1 MGIDFDTALLRS
13 FIVAARTGSISRAA
27 QALGRTQPA
36 LSQKLRRLEDLVGR
50 PLFERTPSGVELTQA
65 GEAFLP
71 YAERV
76 LSLAGEA
83 LADMDRVGKLSG
95 RCGVGLMEDLVSTS
109 LPHEL
114 TGFAR
119 RHPDV
124 TLELMTGGGSK
135 MLEALEAGRIQLA
148 LCGNL
153 QTRGTPRWSWR
164 QPLLWAANPELDW
177 SQGPIPLVLFSQPC
191 SRRAAVFEALERAG
205 RSWRIAFEGTSLSA
219 LQAAVQAG
227 LGIAALM
234 RPSLTPDMAVIDDLP
249 QLADIDLGL
258 VRRAGTEGEPVL
270 DALEGLLRN
279 LIAPEMRH

>member
-50 PLFERTPSGVELTQA
+50 PLFERTPSGVALTQA

-83 LADMDRVGKLSG
+83 LADMDRAGKLSG

-109 LPHEL
+109 LPQEL
-114 TGFAR
+114 TDFAR

-124 TLELMTGGGSK
+124 TLELMTGGGSA

-153 QTRGTPRWSWR
+153 HMRGTARWTWR
-164 QPLLWAANPELDW
+164 QPLVWAARPDLDW
-177 SQGPIPLVLFSQPC
+177 GPGPLPLVLFSQPC
-191 SRRAAVFEALERAG
+191 SRRATVFEALERAG
-205 RSWRIAFEGTSLSA
+205 RPWRIAFEGTTLPA
-219 LQAAVQAG
+219 IQAAVQAG
-227 LGIAALM
+227 LGVSALM
-234 RPSLTPDMAVIDDLP
+234 RTSLSPDMIVLDQLP
-249 QLADIDLGL
+249 MLADIELGL

-279 LIAPEMRH
+279 LIAPGIRH

>member
-27 QALGRTQPA
+27 LALGRTQPA

-50 PLFERTPSGVELTQA
+50 PLFERTSSGVALTQA

-83 LADMDRVGKLSG
+83 LADMDRAGKLSG
-95 RCGVGLMEDLVSTS
+95 RCGIGLMEDLVSTS
-109 LPHEL
+109 LPQEL
-114 TGFAR
+114 TVFSH

-124 TLELMTGGGSK
+124 TLELMTGGGAK

-153 QTRGTPRWSWR
+153 QARATPRWTWR
-164 QPLLWAANPELDW
+164 QPLVWAARRDIDW
-177 SQGPIPLVLFSQPC
+177 MAGPVPLVLFSQPC
-191 SRRAAVFEALERAG
+191 TRRAMIFEALERAG
-205 RSWRIAFEGTSLSA
+205 RPWRIAFEGTSLSA

-227 LGIAALM
+227 LGVAALM
-234 RPSLTPDMAVIDDLP
+234 RPSLTLDMVEFDDLP
-249 QLADIDLGL
+249 QLADIELGL
-258 VRRAGTEGEPVL
+258 LRRAGTEGEPML

-279 LIAPEMRH
+279 LIAPDVRH

>member
-50 PLFERTPSGVELTQA
+50 PLFERTPSGVALTQA

-83 LADMDRVGKLSG
+83 LADMDRAGKLSG

-109 LPHEL
+109 LPQEL
-114 TGFAR
+114 TDFAH

-124 TLELMTGGGSK
+124 TLELMTGGGTS
-135 MLEALEAGRIQLA
+135 MIEALDAGRIQLA
-148 LCGNL
+148 LSSNL
-153 QTRGTPRWSWR
+153 QTRGATRWTWR
-164 QPLLWAANPELDW
+164 QPLVWAARRDIDW
-177 SQGPIPLVLFSQPC
+177 MAGPVPLVLFSQPC
-191 SRRAAVFEALERAG
+191 TRRAAIFEALERSG

-219 LQAAVQAG
+219 IQVAVQAG
-227 LGIAALM
+227 LGVSALM
-234 RPSLTPDMAVIDDLP
+234 KPSLTAEMTIRTDLP
-249 QLADIDLGL
+249 PLADIELGL
-258 VRRAGTEGEPVL
+258 LRRAGTEGEPML

-279 LIAPEMRH
+279 LVAPEMRH

>member
-13 FIVAARTGSISRAA
+13 FIAAARTGSISRAA

-50 PLFERTPSGVELTQA
+50 PLFERTSSGVALTQA

-83 LADMDRVGKLSG
+83 LADMDRAGKLSG

-109 LPHEL
+109 LPQEL
-114 TGFAR
+114 TAFAY
-119 RHPDV
+119 RHPDI
-124 TLELMTGGGSK
+124 TLELMTGGGSA
-135 MLEALEAGRIQLA
+135 MLAAMEAGRIQLA

-153 QTRGTPRWSWR
+153 HMRGAARWTWR
-164 QPLLWAANPELDW
+164 QPLVWAARPGLEWGEAPL
-177 SQGPIPLVLFSQPC
+177 PLVLFSQPC
-191 SRRAAVFEALERAG
+191 SRRATVFEALERAG

-219 LQAAVQAG
+219 IQAAVQAG
-227 LGIAALM
+227 LGVSALM
-234 RPSLTPDMAVIDDLP
+234 RSNLTSDITAIDHLP
-249 QLADIDLGL
+249 ALADIELGL
-258 VRRAGTEGEPVL
+258 IRRAGTEGEPAL

-279 LIAPEMRH
+279 LITPEVRH

>member
-50 PLFERTPSGVELTQA
+50 PLFDRTTSGVALTQA

-83 LADMDRVGKLSG
+83 LADMDRAGRLSG

-109 LPHEL
+109 LPQEL
-114 TGFAR
+114 ITFSH

-124 TLELMTGGGSK
+124 TLELITGGGST

-153 QTRGTPRWSWR
+153 HMRGAARWTWR
-164 QPLLWAANPELDW
+164 QPLIWAAREDADW
-177 SQGPIPLVLFSQPC
+177 SDGPLPLVLFSQPC
-191 SRRAAVFEALERAG
+191 PRRATIFEALERAG
-205 RSWRIAFEGTSLSA
+205 RPWRIAFEGTTLPA
-219 LQAAVQAG
+219 VQAAVQAG
-227 LGIAALM
+227 LGVSALM
-234 RPSLTPDMAVIDDLP
+234 RANLTPGVIALDSLP
-249 QLADIDLGL
+249 DLADLELGL
-258 VRRAGTEGEPVL
+258 VRRVGTEGEPVL

-279 LIAPEMRH
+279 LITPEVRH

>member
-13 FIVAARTGSISRAA
+13 FVVAARTGSISRAA

-50 PLFERTPSGVELTQA
+50 PLFERTPAGVALTQA

-83 LADMDRVGKLSG
+83 LADMDRAGKLSG

-109 LPHEL
+109 LPQEL
-114 TGFAR
+114 NDFTR
-119 RHPDV
+119 RHPEV
-124 TLELMTGGGSK
+124 SLELMVGGGSK
-135 MLEALEAGRIQLA
+135 MVEALEAGRIQLA
-148 LCGNL
+148 LCSNL
-153 QTRGTPRWSWR
+153 QARGTPRWSWR
-164 QPLLWAANPELDW
+164 QPQVWAGRRGLDW
-177 SQGPIPLVLFSQPC
+177 GDGPLPLVLFSQPC
-191 SRRAAVFEALERAG
+191 SRRAAVFESLERAG

-227 LGIAALM
+227 LGVSAMM
-234 RPSLTPDMAVIDDLP
+234 RPSLTQNMIVVDQLP
-249 QLADIDLGL
+249 PLADIDLGL
-258 VRRAGTEGEPVL
+258 MRRPGTEGEPIL

-279 LIAPEMRH
+279 LIAPEVRH

>member
-27 QALGRTQPA
+27 AALGRTQPA

-50 PLFERTPSGVELTQA
+50 PLFERTPSGVALTQA

-83 LADMDRVGKLSG
+83 LADMDRAGKLSG

-109 LPHEL
+109 LPQEL
-114 TGFAR
+114 TVFAH

-124 TLELMTGGGSK
+124 TLELMTGGGAK
-135 MLEALEAGRIQLA
+135 MLEALDAGRIQLA
-148 LCGNL
+148 LSDNL
-153 QTRGTPRWSWR
+153 QTRSAPRWTWR
-164 QPLLWAANPELDW
+164 QPLVWAARRDMDW
-177 SQGPIPLVLFSQPC
+177 TAGPVPLVLFSQPC
-191 SRRAAVFEALERAG
+191 NRRSTVFEALERAG
-205 RSWRIAFEGTSLSA
+205 RPWRVAFEGTSLSA
-219 LQAAVQAG
+219 IQAAVQAG
-227 LGIAALM
+227 LGVSAMM
-234 RPSLTPDMAVIDDLP
+234 RPSLTATMVELDDLP
-249 QLADIDLGL
+249 PLADIELGL
-258 VRRAGTEGEPVL
+258 LRRPGTEGEPIL

-279 LIAPEMRH
+279 LIAPDVRH